1 MEERRAEM
9 KQLIE
14 KIDSIEK
21 EKKTVVDN
29 LKIIKGYIEHQFG
42 GVDLSGNK
50 VEGLMTRQINVIEN
64 KLESHDKAIDYL
76 KGKDFIITGAVA
88 LLIFGIP
95 ILTTIWL
102 NKGH

>member
-14 KIDSIEK
+14 KIDSI
-21 EKKTVVDN
+21 VDN
-29 LKIIKGYIEHQFG
+29 QKIIKAYIEHQFG

-50 VEGLMTRQINVIEN
+50 IEGLMTTSIKAIEK
-64 KLESHDKAIDYL
+64 KLEAHDSDIGYL
-76 KGKDFIITGAVA
+76 KSKDFILTGAVA
-88 LLIFGIP
+88 IIIFGIP

-102 NKGH
+102 TKGH